1 MASRY
6 KNRATTVNQSRSYR
20 NIFKSRD
27 VRKIRHFTTGTLKYP
42 TPAQIE
48 KLQLRN
54 HIWKT
59 GDHYYKLAHKY
70 YGDSTYWWVIA
81 IFNKKPTESDIEY
94 GDVIYIPTPLQM
106 TLRFMEPNT

>member
-6 KNRATTVNQSRSYR
+6 KNRPTTVNRSRSYR
-20 NIFKSRD
+20 NIFQSRG
-27 VRKIRHFTTGTLKYP
+27 VKTIRHFKTGTLKYP
-42 TPAQIE
+42 TPEQIE
-48 KLQLRN
+48 KLQVKK

-94 GDVIYIPTPLQM
+94 GDVIYVPTPLQM